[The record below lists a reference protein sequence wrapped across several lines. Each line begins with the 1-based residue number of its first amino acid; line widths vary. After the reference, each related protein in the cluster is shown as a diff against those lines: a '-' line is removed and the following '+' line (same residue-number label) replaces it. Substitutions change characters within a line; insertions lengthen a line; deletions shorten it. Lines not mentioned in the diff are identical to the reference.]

1 MIALVGVVAHL
12 VVYLQEED
20 VDGTTD
26 ERLLQSILGF
36 TILNTGNG
44 VFPLTFIM
52 SLVLQPSIRPSKPPA
67 SSVRQRWV
75 GLVLPLCFL
84 ETPARL

>member
-20 VDGTTD
+20 VDGT
-26 ERLLQSILGF
+26 EEMLLKHSRLYH
-36 TILNTGNG
+36 LNTGNG

>member
-20 VDGTTD
+20 VDGTE
-26 ERLLQSILGF
+26 ERLLKHSRLYHF
-36 TILNTGNG
+36 EYREWC
-44 VFPLTFIM
+44 FSS
-52 SLVLQPSIRPSKPPA
+52 SLQVTHKQPSIRPSKPPA

-75 GLVLPLCFL
+75 GLVLLLCFL

>member
-20 VDGTTD
+20 VDGT
-26 ERLLQSILGF
+26 EEMLLKHSRLYHFEYREWYFSSS
-36 TILNTGNG
+36 
-44 VFPLTFIM
+44 FIM

-75 GLVLPLCFL
+75 GLVLLLCFL